1 MRNAATIVRL
11 AGAYVAFLIGSGFAT
26 GQEIVQFYAAYGLR
40 GLLGC
45 LIFLAGSVYLALSFY
60 FAGHRHGLRN
70 SDEVFRHYTGP
81 VLGPLFGWYTVAVSY
96 SIYVVM
102 LSGAGAILH
111 EHLGIP
117 VEAGAALMAVAVYAT
132 LYFGLRELV
141 DVIGPIGPLLA
152 VMVVA
157 IAATALLADPGRVIA
172 GNAVADSLP
181 TLRAAPNWWL
191 SALTYLSLI
200 QAPMAAFLPPL
211 GAATKNRRELAWAGV
226 LGPLLF
232 TVALA
237 ICALALL
244 GQLPESNGKMIP
256 MLALAQ
262 HATPRLAAI
271 YPWLVLAGI
280 FTTAAPLLWISAVR
294 LAPDGSPRYRLIAA
308 LLGAI
313 GYVVAVALPF
323 DRLLNVIFP
332 TIGWSGSVLVALII
346 VKQIRTRSIG

>member
-1 MRNAATIVRL
+1 MGNVLTVAKL

-45 LIFLAGSVYLALSFY
+45 LIFLAGSIYLALSFC

-81 VLGPLFGWYTVAVSY
+81 VLGPVFGWYTVAVSY
-96 SIYVVM
+96 SICIVM
-102 LSGAGAILH
+102 LSGAGALLH

-117 VEAGAALMAVAVYAT
+117 IAAGAAVMAVAVYAT

-152 VMVVA
+152 VLVVV
-157 IAATALLADPGRVIA
+157 IAATALFADPGRVLTGSA
-172 GNAVADSLP
+172 MADSLP

-211 GAATKNRRELAWAGV
+211 GAATASRRNLAWAGV

-244 GQLPESNGKMIP
+244 AWLPEFNGKLIP

-262 HATPRLAAI
+262 SATPRLAGI

-294 LAPDGSPRYRLIAA
+294 LAPDGSPRYRVIAA

-313 GYVVAVALPF
+313 GYVAAVALPF
-323 DRLLNVIFP
+323 DRLLNLIFP
-332 TIGWSGSVLVALII
+332 TIGWSGSVLVVLII
-346 VKQIRTRSIG
+346 VKQIRTRSMS